1 MGWFGSES
9 RFSSD
14 NSTGTRCLAKA
25 ANSSAGNCDRIVL
38 RGLVEFTGVEMWPVG
53 TAAPLREDYCLW
65 PQRPLP
71 TLCGAFGCD
80 YLSRYDGWATYV
92 CVVPHIRRLKSEFS
106 ATGSFPVRP
115 LKRGQW
121 LTSRLPLKYCD
132 GYRRFRM
139 TSGPSRPDSRHT
151 AGSQHAVQRQSQA
164 GKCP

>member
-71 TLCGAFGCD
+71 TYMRGVWLRLPF
-80 YLSRYDGWATYV
+80 T
-92 CVVPHIRRLKSEFS
+92 IRRVGDICLCS
-106 ATGSFPVRP
+106 
-115 LKRGQW
+115 
-121 LTSRLPLKYCD
+121 
-132 GYRRFRM
+132 
-139 TSGPSRPDSRHT
+139 T
-151 AGSQHAVQRQSQA
+151 AHKAFEI
-164 GKCP
+164 